1 MYTPAHFAEADLS
14 KLQAAIEAYSFAT
27 LVSKQD
33 GALTASHLPLLLKRD
48 GGAPSN
54 YGTLVGHMAKANPQ
68 WEQAAGQ
75 EVLAIFAGPHAYIS
89 PTWYEEEKVVPTWNY
104 VAVHACGRL
113 ELVPDSTQKLDILQQ
128 TVSIYER
135 NMPVPWTMSQPG
147 EFLTRLV
154 DQIVAFQI
162 PLGRLEGK
170 WKLNQNHPL
179 ARRQRVIAALKTC
192 QDEAAWEIA
201 GLMEERLVVI
211 NTHAN
216 RSRRQPGSNR

>member
-1 MYTPAHFAEADLS
+1 MYTPAHFAETDPA
-14 KLQAAIEAYSFAT
+14 KLYAAIEAYSFAT
-27 LVSKQD
+27 LVSQRD
-33 GALTASHLPLLLKRD
+33 GELNASHLPLLLKRE
-48 GGAPSN
+48 GGATAD
-54 YGTLVGHMAKANPQ
+54 YGTLVGHMAKANSQ

-89 PTWYEEEKVVPTWNY
+89 PTWYEDEKVVPTWNY
-104 VAVHACGRL
+104 VAVHAYGRL
-113 ELVPDSTQKLDILQQ
+113 ELVTDATQKLDILQQ

-135 NMPVPWTMSQPG
+135 NMPVPWTISQPG

-179 ARRQRVIAALKTC
+179 ARRQRVIAALKSRP
-192 QDEAAWEIA
+192 DEASQGIA
-201 GLMEERLVVI
+201 GLMEESLK
-211 NTHAN
+211 
-216 RSRRQPGSNR
+216 